1 MRRTVIRQR
10 QGQRDGPT
18 LVRKSLSAI
27 AVENEAPMLTDTDKR
42 LIDDLYAIQ
51 ALKFGEFKLKSG
63 ALSPFYVDLRVII
76 SHPPILQA
84 VARCILH
91 LLAPLQFQRVAGIP
105 YAGLPIATAV
115 SLAGNFPMIY
125 ARKEAKD
132 YGTKRVIEGKF
143 SPGDTVALIDDV
155 ITDGASKF
163 EAAEPLLQAG
173 LLVKDFVIFLDRE
186 QGGADRLRE
195 KGYAL
200 HSALR
205 ISAVLEHLHETG
217 RVPTDQLAHC
227 LDFIATV
234 RF

>member
-1 MRRTVIRQR
+1 MV
-10 QGQRDGPT
+10 
-18 LVRKSLSAI
+18 
-27 AVENEAPMLTDTDKR
+27 TDAEKK
-42 LIDDLYAIQ
+42 LINDLYAIQ
-51 ALKFGEFKLKSG
+51 ALKFGEFTLKSG

-76 SHPPILQA
+76 SHPAILQA
-84 VARCILH
+84 IARRILD
-91 LLAPLQFQRVAGIP
+91 LLAPLTFQRVAGIP

-115 SLAGNFPMIY
+115 SLAGNYPMIY

-143 SPGDTVALIDDV
+143 TAGETVVLIDDV

-163 EAAEPLLQAG
+163 EAAAPLLQAG
-173 LLVKDFVIFLDRE
+173 LVVKDFAIFLDRE

-205 ISAVLEHLHETG
+205 ISDV
-217 RVPTDQLAHC
+217 LAHLRDAGHLPPRQFSRC
-227 LDFIATV
+227 MDFIATV

>member
-1 MRRTVIRQR
+1 
-10 QGQRDGPT
+10 
-18 LVRKSLSAI
+18 
-27 AVENEAPMLTDTDKR
+27 MLTDAEKT
-42 LIDDLYAIQ
+42 LINDLFSIQ
-51 ALKFGEFKLKSG
+51 ALKFGEFTLKSG

-76 SHPPILQA
+76 SYPT
-84 VARCILH
+84 ILH
-91 LLAPLQFQRVAGIP
+91 AIARRILDVLVPLTFQRVAGIP

-115 SLAGNFPMIY
+115 SLAGNYPMIY

-143 SPGDTVALIDDV
+143 AAGETVALIDDV

-173 LLVKDFVIFLDRE
+173 LIVKDFAIFLDRE
-186 QGGADRLRE
+186 QGGAERLRE
-195 KGYAL
+195 KGYTL

-205 ISAVLEHLHETG
+205 ISDV
-217 RVPTDQLAHC
+217 LAHLRDAGHLPPQQFSRC
-227 LDFIATV
+227 MDFIATV

>member
-1 MRRTVIRQR
+1 
-10 QGQRDGPT
+10 
-18 LVRKSLSAI
+18 
-27 AVENEAPMLTDTDKR
+27 MLTDAEKK
-42 LIDDLYAIQ
+42 LIDDLHAIQ

-76 SHPPILQA
+76 SHPPILRAIAQ
-84 VARCILH
+84 RILD
-91 LLAPLQFQRVAGIP
+91 LLAPLTFQRIAGIP

-115 SLAGNFPMIY
+115 SLAGNLPMIY

-132 YGTKRVIEGKF
+132 YGTKRVIEGAF
-143 SPGDTVALIDDV
+143 AAGETVVLIDDV

-163 EAAEPLLQAG
+163 EAAEPLAQAG
-173 LLVKDFVIFLDRE
+173 LVVKDFAIFLDRE

-195 KGYAL
+195 KGYTL

-205 ISAVLEHLHETG
+205 ISAVLGYLREAG
-217 RVPTDQLAHC
+217 RLSSDQFARC
-227 LDFIATV
+227 LDFIAAV

>member
-1 MRRTVIRQR
+1 
-10 QGQRDGPT
+10 
-18 LVRKSLSAI
+18 
-27 AVENEAPMLTDTDKR
+27 MLTDAEKK
-42 LIDDLYAIQ
+42 LIDDLHAIQ

-76 SHPPILQA
+76 SHPPILRAIAQ
-84 VARCILH
+84 RILD
-91 LLAPLQFQRVAGIP
+91 LLTPLTFQRIAGIP

-115 SLAGNFPMIY
+115 SLAGNLPMIY

-132 YGTKRVIEGKF
+132 YGTKRVIEGAF
-143 SPGDTVALIDDV
+143 AAGETVVLIDDV

-163 EAAEPLLQAG
+163 EAAEPLAQAG
-173 LLVKDFVIFLDRE
+173 LVVKDFAIFLDRE

-195 KGYAL
+195 KGYTL

-205 ISAVLEHLHETG
+205 ISAVLGHLREAG
-217 RVPTDQLAHC
+217 RLSPDQFARC
-227 LDFIATV
+227 LDFIAAV

>member
-1 MRRTVIRQR
+1 
-10 QGQRDGPT
+10 
-18 LVRKSLSAI
+18 
-27 AVENEAPMLTDTDKR
+27 MLTDTEKH

-76 SHPPILQA
+76 SHPPILRAIAQ
-84 VARCILH
+84 RILD
-91 LLAPLQFQRVAGIP
+91 LLAPLTFQRIAGIP

-115 SLAGNFPMIY
+115 SLAGNLPMIY

-132 YGTKRVIEGKF
+132 YGTKRVIEGAF
-143 SPGDTVALIDDV
+143 AAGETVVLIDDV

-163 EAAEPLLQAG
+163 EAAEPLAQAG
-173 LLVKDFVIFLDRE
+173 LLVKDFAIFLDRE
-186 QGGADRLRE
+186 QGGADRLRDR
-195 KGYAL
+195 GYRL

-205 ISAVLEHLHETG
+205 ISAVLGHLRDAG
-217 RVPTDQLAHC
+217 RLSPDQFARC
-227 LDFIATV
+227 LDFIAAV

>member
-1 MRRTVIRQR
+1 
-10 QGQRDGPT
+10 
-18 LVRKSLSAI
+18 
-27 AVENEAPMLTDTDKR
+27 MLTDAEKK
-42 LIDDLYAIQ
+42 LIDDLYAIR

-76 SHPPILQA
+76 SHPPILRAIAQ
-84 VARCILH
+84 RILD
-91 LLAPLQFQRVAGIP
+91 LLAPLTFQRIAGIP

-115 SLAGNFPMIY
+115 SLAGNLPMIY

-132 YGTKRVIEGKF
+132 YGTKRVIEGAF
-143 SPGDTVALIDDV
+143 AAGETVVLIDDV

-163 EAAEPLLQAG
+163 EAAGPLVQAG
-173 LLVKDFVIFLDRE
+173 LVVKDFAIFLDRE

-195 KGYAL
+195 KGYTL

-205 ISAVLEHLHETG
+205 ISAVLGHLREAG
-217 RVPTDQLAHC
+217 RVSPDQFARC
-227 LDFIATV
+227 LDFIAAV

>member
-1 MRRTVIRQR
+1 
-10 QGQRDGPT
+10 
-18 LVRKSLSAI
+18 
-27 AVENEAPMLTDTDKR
+27 MLTDAEKK

-51 ALKFGEFKLKSG
+51 ALKFGDFTLKSG
-63 ALSPFYVDLRVII
+63 ARSPFYVDLRVII

-84 VARCILH
+84 VARCILQ
-91 LLAPLQFQRVAGIP
+91 LLAPLRFQRVGGIP

-115 SLAGNFPMIY
+115 SLAGNYPMIY

-132 YGTKRVIEGKF
+132 YGTKRVIEGRF

-163 EAAEPLLQAG
+163 EAAEPLRKAG

-186 QGGADRLRE
+186 QGGGDRLRE

-205 ISAVLEHLHETG
+205 ISVVLEHLHQSG
-217 RVPTDQLAHC
+217 RLPTDQLARC
-227 LDFIATV
+227 RDFIATV

>member
-1 MRRTVIRQR
+1 
-10 QGQRDGPT
+10 
-18 LVRKSLSAI
+18 
-27 AVENEAPMLTDTDKR
+27 MLTDAEKQ
-42 LIDDLYAIQ
+42 LINDLHAIQ

-76 SHPPILQA
+76 SHPAILQA
-84 VARCILH
+84 VARRILD
-91 LLAPLQFQRVAGIP
+91 LLAPLKFQRIAGIP

-115 SLAGNFPMIY
+115 SLAGNLPMIY

-132 YGTKRVIEGKF
+132 YGTKRVIEGRCE
-143 SPGDTVALIDDV
+143 PGEIVVLIDDV

-163 EAAEPLLQAG
+163 EAAEPLSRAG
-173 LLVKDFVIFLDRE
+173 LLVQDFVIFLDRE

-205 ISAVLEHLHETG
+205 ISAVLTHLQEAG
-217 RVPTDQLAHC
+217 QLSPDRFARC
-227 LDFIATV
+227 MDFIATV